1 MATEESSSAS
11 SGSSVPS
18 VSNTSADDSTS
29 AMEYM
34 EYPPFEEI
42 VDKSSEPGA
51 AEKAVELKDKGNEQ
65 LLKGHFLEAIGI
77 YSEALEYAPTNAVI
91 LSNRAQAYI
100 KVENYGLAMNDAT
113 VAMESDPTYA
123 KAYYRRG
130 SAQYALTHY
139 KEARKDFRKVCQLKP
154 KDRDARAKLNAC
166 EKAVKEALFLKA
178 IESEKTAPLSET
190 YDPNT
195 ISIFPDS
202 YDGPNPLPE
211 GPTGDMEIE
220 ASMFEP
226 GNLPREF
233 VLVRIPIVREYARGY
248 VFETGSDRSFH
259 PFLLWILQAAME
271 QFKNQKLIHKRYVAR
286 ILLSCLE
293 YFKSHP
299 TLTEIT
305 IPEGAPENKPNA
317 EPRVTVCG
325 DTHGQ
330 YYDVLNIFEMNGNPS
345 HNNPYLFNGDFVDRG
360 SFSVEVILTYLLWKL
375 SDPSCIYL
383 TRGNHETKNMNKI
396 YGFEGEVKAKYDD
409 KIFELFLEVF
419 CYLPLAAVIEN
430 KVFVT
435 HGGLSTTEGVTLDD
449 IRKIKRGMEPPES
462 GLMSDLLWSDPQP
475 FPGKSP
481 SKRGIGFSFGPDITA
496 KFLEQNSLSLLVRS
510 HEVKE
515 EGYLVEHGGKTITIF
530 SAPNYCDSMGNK
542 GAFIHFDKSLE
553 PKFTQ
558 YDAVP
563 HPDVKP
569 MAYSAG
575 MGSMFGL

>member
-1 MATEESSSAS
+1 
-11 SGSSVPS
+11 
-18 VSNTSADDSTS
+18 
-29 AMEYM
+29 ME
-34 EYPPFEEI
+34 
-42 VDKSSEPGA
+42 
-51 AEKAVELKDKGNEQ
+51 
-65 LLKGHFLEAIGI
+65 
-77 YSEALEYAPTNAVI
+77 
-91 LSNRAQAYI
+91 R
-100 KVENYGLAMNDAT
+100 
-113 VAMESDPTYA
+113 
-123 KAYYRRG
+123 
-130 SAQYALTHY
+130 
-139 KEARKDFRKVCQLKP
+139 
-154 KDRDARAKLNAC
+154 
-166 EKAVKEALFLKA
+166 
-178 IESEKTAPLSET
+178 
-190 YDPNT
+190 
-195 ISIFPDS
+195 
-202 YDGPNPLPE
+202 
-211 GPTGDMEIE
+211 
-220 ASMFEP
+220 
-226 GNLPREF
+226 
-233 VLVRIPIVREYARGY
+233 
-248 VFETGSDRSFH
+248 
-259 PFLLWILQAAME
+259 
-271 QFKNQKLIHKRYVAR
+271 FKNQKLIHKRYVAR
-286 ILLSCLE
+286 LLLSCLK
-293 YFKSHP
+293 YFQTHP
-299 TLTEIT
+299 TLTEIS
-305 IPEGAPENKPNA
+305 IPEGAPEHIPDG

-330 YYDVLNIFEMNGNPS
+330 YYDVLNIFEMNGMPS

-360 SFSVEVILTYLLWKL
+360 SFSVEVILTYLMWKI
-375 SDPSCIYL
+375 SDPTCIYL

-435 HGGLSTTEGVTLDD
+435 HGGLPVTEGVTLDD
-449 IRKIKRGMEPPES
+449 IRKIKRGTEPPES

-496 KFLEQNSLSLLVRS
+496 KFLEQNNLSLLVRS

-542 GAFIHFDKSLE
+542 GAFIHFDKTLQ